1 MFMSSSMSYK
11 GGKGGANHP
20 STINIDMNIPTIIQV
35 LTVVAPD
42 ATVIYQQVYVN
53 NDYAATADRDR
64 QANLHKNLLLNGGM
78 ICLNQF

>member
-1 MFMSSSMSYK
+1 MSSSMSHK

-64 QANLHKNLLLNGGM
+64 QVKYHRDLLLNGGM
-78 ICLNQF
+78 ICLKQF

>member
-1 MFMSSSMSYK
+1 MSHK
-11 GGKGGANHP
+11 GGKGGTNHP

-64 QANLHKNLLLNGGM
+64 QVRIHKDMLISGGM
-78 ICLNQF
+78 ICLKQF

>member
-1 MFMSSSMSYK
+1 MSYK

-64 QANLHKNLLLNGGM
+64 QVKYHRDLLLNGGM
-78 ICLNQF
+78 ICLKQF

>member
-1 MFMSSSMSYK
+1 MSHK

-53 NDYAATADRDR
+53 NDDAATTDRDR
-64 QANLHKNLLLNGGM
+64 QVKYHRDLLLNGGM
-78 ICLNQF
+78 ICLTQF